1 MLKRGKLEWESAMK
15 TVGCVAL
22 LLFFGEGSLET
33 RHGLFLVE
41 AVHQGA
47 QDRAADDDAK
57 KAGGKVSVQFK
68 PLDEALFGGLGDD
81 LFIGG
86 GDAVYADALNVH

>member
-1 MLKRGKLEWESAMK
+1 MLGVRCRG
-15 TVGCVAL
+15 L
-22 LLFFGEGSLET
+22 L
-33 RHGLFLVE
+33 LVE

-47 QDRAADDDAK
+47 EDGATDDDAK
-57 KAGGKVSVQFK
+57 KASWKVSAQFK
-68 PLDEALFGGLGDD
+68 PLNEALFSGLGDD